1 MVLLNIAGGIAL
13 ILFGIRFLRKGL
25 ERLLGFGLHAW
36 LKRMSS
42 RPWRASLAGAG
53 FGTVAPSSTAQTLLT
68 LQLVKAGEL
77 SREGALAF
85 LLGANAGITVT
96 VQLIALRVFDYY
108 SVFLV
113 AGFIGFQFF
122 KSEKIRGA
130 GQSMLGLGLIFL
142 AMTIISEAAYVLSA
156 DPEFVTALD
165 LLQNH
170 RVMLLIFAGI
180 FTLSAQSSTAVIGLG
195 LAFAATGKASLEL
208 LVPIV
213 LGANLGIGL
222 TSLLAGYGTAAGR
235 ALAVANLAVKGV
247 LIVTALVFFPQLTA
261 FVGATPGDVARQAAN
276 LHTAFSLVAV
286 VIGVGCGGLLGRWLD
301 KIMKPTQAEENRVKP
316 VATHLDPSA
325 LSVPVFALANATR
338 ETLLLADEVR
348 SMLDGAWRAFN
359 KPSLELARSVQKHD
373 DRVDE
378 LQTAIKHYLS
388 QLPTDPL
395 TPQESRLQ
403 FGLLN
408 FASQLEGIGDIVDK
422 TLCGAAVKQV
432 QQPLALNMEDKA
444 DLTEFYERM
453 MRRFDAA
460 TSVLATRDREL
471 AREFLKQGEV
481 LKDFCIEAQKRH
493 YQRLSHVKDAAQLE
507 ESARFIDMINAFRRI
522 SGLLNTI
529 GHTFLLEDGDR
540 VQAPS

>member
-36 LKRMSS
+36 LKRMSQK
-42 RPWRASLAGAG
+42 PWRAGIAGAG
-53 FGTVAPSSTAQTLLT
+53 FGTIAPSSTAQTLLA
-68 LQLVKAGEL
+68 LQLVKSGEL
-77 SREGALAF
+77 TREGALAF

-122 KSEKIRGA
+122 RSETIRGI
-130 GQSMLGLGLIFL
+130 GQSLLGLGLLFL
-142 AMTIISEAAYVLSA
+142 AMTIISAAAAHLAA
-156 DPEFVTALD
+156 DPEFGTALD

-170 RVMLLIFAGI
+170 RVLLVLFAAV
-180 FTLSAQSSTAVIGLG
+180 FTLLAQSSTAVIGLG
-195 LAFAATGKASLEL
+195 LAFAATGKSSLEL
-208 LVPIV
+208 LVPVV
-213 LGANLGIGL
+213 LGANLGVGL
-222 TSLLAGYGTAAGR
+222 TSLAAGYATAAGR
-235 ALAVANLAVKGV
+235 ALAVANLAIKGG
-247 LIVTALVFFPQLTA
+247 LITAALIFFPQLVA
-261 FVGATPGDVARQAAN
+261 ALAASPGDMARQTAN
-276 LHTAFSLVAV
+276 LHTAFSLAAV
-286 VIGVGCGGLLGRWLD
+286 FAGVGLGGLLGRMLE
-301 KIMKPTQAEENRVKP
+301 KLVKPTEAEEIAVRP
-316 VATHLDPSA
+316 IATHLDPSA
-325 LSVPVFALANATR
+325 LAVPVFALANATR
-338 ETLLLADEVR
+338 ETLLLADEVK

-378 LQTAIKHYLS
+378 LHTAIKQYLS
-388 QLPTDPL
+388 QIATDAL

-422 TLCGAAVKQV
+422 MLCGAAVKQV
-432 QQPLALNMEDKA
+432 QQPLALSAADHA
-444 DLTEFYERM
+444 DLTEFQDRV

-460 TSVLATRDREL
+460 TTVLATRDLEL
-471 AREFLKQGEV
+471 SREFLSQGDE
-481 LKDFCIEAQKRH
+481 LKEWCISAQKRH
-493 YQRLSHVKDAAQLE
+493 YQRLQNVKDAGQLE
-507 ESARFIDMINAFRRI
+507 ESARFIDMITAFRRI

-529 GHTFLLEDGDR
+529 GHTF
-540 VQAPS
+540 QPT

>member
-36 LKRMSS
+36 LKHMSR
-42 RPWRASLAGAG
+42 RPWQAAIAGAG

-108 SVFLV
+108 SLFLV
-113 AGFIGFQFF
+113 VGLIGFQFF
-122 KSEKIRGA
+122 RSETIRGA
-130 GQSMLGLGLIFL
+130 GQSLLGLGLIFL
-142 AMTIISEAAYVLSA
+142 AMTIISAAAHELSA
-156 DPEFVTALD
+156 DPEFVTVLE

-170 RVMLLIFAGI
+170 PVLLVIFAALV
-180 FTLSAQSSTAVIGLG
+180 TLSAQSSTAVIGLG
-195 LAFAATGKASLEL
+195 LAFAATGKASLAV
-208 LVPIV
+208 LVPVV

-235 ALAVANLAVKGV
+235 VLAAANLAVKGL
-247 LIVTALVFFPQLTA
+247 LIAAALA
-261 FVGATPGDVARQAAN
+261 FLPALARFIEGTPGDTARQAAN
-276 LHTAFSLVAV
+276 LHTAFSVVALA
-286 VIGVGCGGLLGRWLD
+286 IGVVAGGILSRWLE
-301 KIMKPTQAEENRVKP
+301 KILKPTRAEETAVRP

-378 LQTAIKHYLS
+378 LHTAIKQYLS
-388 QLPTDPL
+388 QLPADPM

-408 FASQLEGIGDIVDK
+408 FASQLEGVGDIVDK

-432 QQPLALNMEDKA
+432 QQPLSLSAEDKA
-444 DLTEFYERM
+444 DLTEFYERL

-471 AREFLKQGEV
+471 AKDFLKQGDV
-481 LKDFCIEAQKRH
+481 LKEWCIEAQKRH
-493 YQRLSHVKDAAQLE
+493 YQRLNHVKDAEQLE

-529 GHTFLLEDGDR
+529 GHTFLPAAE
-540 VQAPS
+540 

>member
-36 LKRMSS
+36 LKRMSQK
-42 RPWRASLAGAG
+42 PWRASVAGAG

-85 LLGANAGITVT
+85 LLGANAGIPVT

-108 SVFLV
+108 SLFLV
-113 AGFIGFQFF
+113 AGFAGFQFF
-122 KSEKIRGA
+122 RSEKIRGA
-130 GQSMLGLGLIFL
+130 GQSLLGLGLIFL
-142 AMTIISEAAYVLSA
+142 AMTIISDAAKVLAA
-156 DPEFVTALD
+156 DPEFVTAIE

-170 RVMLLIFAGI
+170 RVMLVIFAAI

-195 LAFAATGKASLEL
+195 LAFAATGKASLTL

-222 TSLLAGYGTAAGR
+222 TSLLAGYSTAAGR

-247 LIVTALVFFPQLTA
+247 LIALAVAFFPQLIA
-261 FVGATPGDVARQAAN
+261 FIETTPGDVARQAAN
-276 LHTAFSLVAV
+276 LHTAFSVVAV
-286 VIGVGCGGLLGRWLD
+286 LIGVACGGLLGRWLD
-301 KIMKPTQAEENRVKP
+301 KIMRPTRAEETMVKP

-378 LQTAIKHYLS
+378 LQTAIKQYLS

-432 QQPLALNMEDKA
+432 QQPLALSAEDQA
-444 DLTEFYERM
+444 DLSEFYERV

-460 TSVLATRDREL
+460 TSVLATRDREM
-471 AREFLKQGEV
+471 AREFLKQGDS
-481 LKDFCIEAQKRH
+481 LKDWCIGAQKRH
-493 YQRLSHVKDAAQLE
+493 YQRLSHVTDAARLE

-529 GHTFLLEDGDR
+529 GHTFLLEDGER
-540 VQAPS
+540 VHN